1 MLLPRPSSLRTAP
14 GEFVLT
20 DSASIR
26 VGDPWLAAT
35 ARLLQAALRPSTGF
49 PLPTVSTV
57 PTSEDSTASENS
69 AASGASASISL
80 ALAPELGAESYRL
93 TTGPDGAVIEG
104 GDEAGVFYGWQALL
118 ELLPPAVYRRARVS
132 GVRWAAPAVEI
143 ADAPRFRWRGAMLD
157 VSRHFLAKREVLRF
171 IELMAV
177 HRLNTLHL
185 HLTDDQGWRIE
196 ILRYPRLT
204 TVGAWRSESQVGAGP
219 TAGTDGRPHGGY
231 YSQDDI
237 REIVAFAAERHV
249 TVVPEID
256 IPGHSQAA
264 IAAYPELGIDPAAR
278 LSVYTRWGIN
288 PNVLGAEDS
297 TIEFYRGVLDEVL
310 DLFPG
315 ELIGLGGDECPKGA
329 WEADA
334 RTQELIRERGLGDEK
349 GLQAWFIS
357 SLSEHVAQRGR
368 RVFGWDEMLEGRLPE
383 GTVIASW
390 RGMTGAVT
398 AANRGFEVVSC
409 PDHTVYLDYRQ
420 SELATEPI
428 PVAIPLTLE
437 DTYGFEPVPE
447 GLTEEQAAR
456 VRGGQA
462 NIWTE
467 HIDSPRMI
475 DYYAFPRLCA
485 IAEALWTEGSRD
497 YAEFLP
503 RLEQH
508 LARLDALEVEYRH
521 LDGPLPWQTRP
532 GVPGKPSTRAE
543 REAHTLAM
551 TTDIRD

>member
-1 MLLPRPSSLRTAP
+1 MLLPRPSSLRTAS
-14 GEFVLT
+14 GEFLLT
-20 DSASIR
+20 DSTSIR
-26 VGDPWLAAT
+26 VGEPRLAAT
-35 ARLLQAALRPSTGF
+35 ARLLQAALRPATGF
-49 PLPTVSTV
+49 PLPTIAAPEVAAESA
-57 PTSEDSTASENS
+57 DSA
-69 AASGASASISL
+69 ASASISL
-80 ALAPELGAESYRL
+80 ALDPQLGAESYRL
-93 TTGPDGAVIEG
+93 TTGPEGAVIEG

-118 ELLPPAVYRRARVS
+118 QLLPPAVYRRARVS
-132 GVRWAAPAVEI
+132 GARWAAPAVAI
-143 ADAPRFRWRGAMLD
+143 ADAPRFGWRGAMLD

-171 IELMAV
+171 IDLMAV

-204 TVGAWRSESQVGAGP
+204 TVGAWRSESQLGAGP
-219 TAGTDGRPHGGY
+219 TAGSDGRPHGGFY
-231 YSQDDI
+231 TQDDI
-237 REIVAFAAERHV
+237 REIVAFAAERHI

-264 IAAYPELGIDPAAR
+264 IAAYPELGIDPGAGLAVR
-278 LSVYTRWGIN
+278 TRWGISSD
-288 PNVLGAEDS
+288 VLGAEES
-297 TIEFYRGVLDEVL
+297 TIEFYRGVLDEVM

-315 ELIGLGGDECPKGA
+315 ALIGLGGDECPKVA
-329 WEADA
+329 WQADA

-357 SLSEHVAQRGR
+357 SLSEHVARRGR
-368 RVFGWDEMLEGRLPE
+368 RVFGWDEMLEGRLPQ

-409 PDHTVYLDYRQ
+409 PDQSAYLDYRQ
-420 SELATEPI
+420 SELAAEPI
-428 PVAIPLTLE
+428 PVGTPLTLE
-437 DTYGFEPVPE
+437 DTYGFEPVPQ
-447 GLTEEQAAR
+447 GLTEEQAAL

-485 IAEALWTEGSRD
+485 IAEALWTEAGRD

-532 GVPGKPSTRAE
+532 GLPGRPSTRAE
-543 REAHTLAM
+543 REAHTRKM
-551 TTDIRD
+551 TADIKD